1 MGDRLLVFARAPVP
15 GAVKTRLI
23 PALGADAAAD
33 LHARLLARTLE
44 TACAANLA
52 PVELWCTPDA
62 DHPAFAG
69 AAGRLGVTLRVQPA
83 GDLGHRMRVALE
95 STLADGGRAVLIGC
109 DCPVLSVDDLAG
121 AFSALAD
128 HDVVLGPAEDGG
140 YVLIGAR
147 RVTPVLFDG
156 IDWGGP
162 RVLRQT
168 RGRLVALGWRWH
180 ELRTLWDVDRP
191 EDVVRFEE
199 LGLG

>member
-23 PALGADAAAD
+23 PALGAEGAAD

-44 TACAANLA
+44 TACAADLA

-69 AAGRLGVTLRVQPA
+69 AAGDPGVTLRVQPA
-83 GDLGHRMRVALE
+83 GDLGQRMRVALE
-95 STLADGGRAVLIGC
+95 STLADGGRALLVGC
-109 DCPVLSVDDLAG
+109 DCPALSVDDLAG
-121 AFSALAD
+121 AFTALAD

-140 YVLIGAR
+140 YVLVGAR
-147 RVTPVLFDG
+147 RVSPVLFDG
-156 IDWGGP
+156 IEWGGP

-191 EDVVRFEE
+191 EDVVRCKE